1 MTTFSPVQAALPS
14 LRAFWAMLR
23 WAFHAACE
31 GIRIIRRD
39 PAVVLV
45 WAACYF
51 AMLVALGLVVAF
63 AFGGTVRADLAL
75 LSRTNDLRE
84 LIGIVARRQG
94 TLLPLISLAVAL
106 QSVISVA
113 IMRAVIRPQERRR
126 AYLRVGPEEGRQFI
140 VALVGWIVALVVTAL
155 PSAVLVLIGVGLISL
170 GAVETNLWVEKLGA
184 IAVAGLSI
192 WAGVRLSLFAITTF
206 AEGKLDL
213 RRTWILTDH
222 HFWGLLWMYAIAL
235 VITFLVSVVQTIV
248 AGLIL
253 GFSGGA
259 TNLVMLALT
268 GLANLLLAPFF
279 FTVQMV
285 ILTAAPARAYYDLHE
300 SELAPAAV

>member
-1 MTTFSPVQAALPS
+1 MTTFSPVQAAL
-14 LRAFWAMLR
+14 
-23 WAFHAACE
+23 E
-31 GIRIIRRD
+31 GFRMTRRK
-39 PAVVLV
+39 PLVVLA

-75 LSRTNDLRE
+75 LARTNDLRE
-84 LIGIVARRQG
+84 LIDIVARRKG
-94 TLLPLISLAVAL
+94 TLLPLIALAVAL
-106 QSVISVA
+106 QSVIAVA
-113 IMRAVIRPQERRR
+113 IMRAVLRPADRRL
-126 AYLRVGPEEGRQFI
+126 AYLRIGPEEGRQFI

-155 PSAVLVLIGVGLISL
+155 PSAVLVLIGAGLISL
-170 GAVETNLWVEKLGA
+170 GAVETNRWVEVLGA

-192 WAGVRLSLFAITTF
+192 WAGVRLSLLSITTF
-206 AEGKLDL
+206 AEGKIDL
-213 RRTWILTDH
+213 RRTWALTDH
-222 HFWGLLWMYAIAL
+222 HFWHLLGMYALAF
-235 VITFLVSVVQTIV
+235 VITFAVSVAQTVV

-259 TNLVMLALT
+259 TNIVMLALS

-300 SELAPAAV
+300 SELAPAA

>member
-1 MTTFSPVQAALPS
+1 MTTFSPVQAAL
-14 LRAFWAMLR
+14 
-23 WAFHAACE
+23 E
-31 GIRIIRRD
+31 GVRMTRRR
-39 PAVVLV
+39 PLVVLA

-51 AMLVALGLVVAF
+51 VMLVVLGMVVLF

-75 LSRTNDLRE
+75 LSHTSDLRE
-84 LIGIVARRQG
+84 LIDIVARRKG
-94 TLLPLISLAVAL
+94 TLLPLIALAVAL
-106 QSVISVA
+106 QSVITVA
-113 IMRAVIRPQERRR
+113 IMRAVVRPEDRRL
-126 AYLRVGPEEGRQFI
+126 AYLRVGPEEARQFV

-155 PSAVLVLIGVGLISL
+155 PSALLVLIGAGLISL
-170 GAVETNLWVEKLGA
+170 GAVQTNRWIEVLGA

-192 WAGVRLSLFAITTF
+192 WFGVRLSLLSITTF

-213 RRTWILTDH
+213 RRTWTLTDH
-222 HFWGLLWMYAIAL
+222 HFWRLLWMYALAF
-235 VITFLVSVVQTIV
+235 VITFLVSIVQTIV

-253 GFSGGA
+253 GLSGGA

-268 GLANLLLAPFF
+268 GLANMLLAPFF

-300 SELAPAAV
+300 SELAPAA

>member
-1 MTTFSPVQAALPS
+1 MTTFSPVQAALEG
-14 LRAFWAMLR
+14 LRMT
-23 WAFHAACE
+23 
-31 GIRIIRRD
+31 RRK
-39 PAVVLV
+39 PVVVLA

-84 LIGIVARRQG
+84 LVDIVARRQG
-94 TLLPLISLAVAL
+94 TLLPLIALAVAL
-106 QSVISVA
+106 QSVITVA
-113 IMRAVIRPQERRR
+113 IMRAVVRPDDRRL
-126 AYLRVGPEEGRQFI
+126 AYLRIGPEEGRQFV
-140 VALVGWIVALVVTAL
+140 VALVGWVVALVVTAL
-155 PSAVLVLIGVGLISL
+155 PSAVLVLIGAGLISL
-170 GAVETNLWVEKLGA
+170 GAVQTNRWVEVLGA

-192 WAGVRLSLFAITTF
+192 WFGIRLSLLSITTF

-213 RRTWILTDH
+213 RRTWTLTDH
-222 HFWGLLWMYAIAL
+222 HFWHLLGMYFVAF
-235 VITFLVSVVQTIV
+235 VITFLVGVAQTIV

-253 GFSGGA
+253 GLSGGV

-279 FTVQMV
+279 FTIQMV
-285 ILTAAPARAYYDLHE
+285 ILTAAPARAYYDLHA
-300 SELAPAAV
+300 SELAPAV